1 MLEKATFGAEGTR
14 RENAWCMGRMKTYL
28 KLLNHKIK
36 GRECLR
42 KRLETWAVATLKG
55 DLQVRWK
62 SFDAVI
68 KVRQAEENCVL
79 VYVVARMF

>member
-1 MLEKATFGAEGTR
+1 
-14 RENAWCMGRMKTYL
+14 MGGMKTYS
-28 KLLNHKIK
+28 KLVNHKIK

-42 KRLETWAVATLKG
+42 KRLETWAVATLRG

-68 KVRQAEENCVL
+68 EACQAEENCVL
-79 VYVVARMF
+79 VYV